1 MKKVNKAQQIREY
14 ITANPNAKGVDV
26 AKKFKVGTAYVYQI
40 RHGMKP
46 KKIIIGKYEAGV
58 AKALGLGIEEYA
70 KQKMNLAYEVSKGK
84 TKARIKAEEKA
95 RQEDDDEA
103 DVNFE
108 MIQNRRRNLG
118 YQGQTVEG
126 KFVPV
131 PVGFTGKTLK
141 ELDEAWENAN
151 PKIRM
156 QSSQDSQW
164 HDRRIPK
171 FDTVNHPAHYKV
183 GGIETIDFI
192 DAKQLGY
199 NLGNVIKYV
208 SRADHKDNKV
218 EDLKKAQWYLN
229 REISKLT
236 GEKA

>member
-14 ITANPNAKGVDV
+14 MTANPNAKGIDI

-40 RHGMKP
+40 KHGMKP
-46 KKIIIGKYEAGV
+46 KKINISASEAEV
-58 AKALGLGIEEYA
+58 AEMLGLSIEEYA
-70 KQKMNLAYEVSKGK
+70 KRKALLDKKK
-84 TKARIKAEEKA
+84 TKAEKKAIHEAEA
-95 RQEDDDEA
+95 EA

-171 FDTVNHPAHYKV
+171 FDNVNHPAHYKV

-208 SRADHKDNKV
+208 SRANHKGNEI